1 MATNDLLEL
10 NPRKVIRCLKDIL
23 PSSEL
28 QKIENEVTKNVKQ
41 LIRLGEGH
49 LRYAHHLSGRD
60 IWRQRVSRAYYACY
74 SASKAVRLAQD
85 GSYNTEARDHK
96 KIGNLPDNF
105 PDKNIWQNKLTKFR
119 ADRNIADYD
128 HSAKEKELE
137 YSSSQYLV
145 EASDFVRGI
154 KAYLKGNA

>member
-1 MATNDLLEL
+1 MATDGFLKL

-28 QKIENEVTKNVKQ
+28 QKIEDEVTKNVKQ

-49 LRYAHHLSGRD
+49 LRYAHRLSGRD
-60 IWRQRVSRAYYACY
+60 MWRQRVSRAYYACY

-85 GSYNTEARDHK
+85 GSYSTDAGDHK
-96 KIGNLPDNF
+96 KIGDLPDDF
-105 PDKNIWQNKLTKFR
+105 PDKNIWENKLTKFR
-119 ADRNIADYD
+119 ADRNIADYG

-137 YSSSQYLV
+137 SSSSQYLV

-154 KAYLKGNA
+154 KAYLKA